1 MVAPQQGGLE
11 RVLLAQKLLASLVGY
26 GREPTRDEPDG
37 ETTMLHRMHPQWGVV
52 GEPRAGS

>member
-1 MVAPQQGGLE
+1 MVAPHEDGRE
-11 RVLLAQKLLASLVGY
+11 RVLLAQKLQKSLVGD

-37 ETTMLHRMHPQWGVV
+37 ETAMLNRMRPQWGVV